1 MNYIMKN
8 PLDSKEAREEAYELY
23 SDYFKMQ
30 YGVRPRNELTYN
42 LFMNG
47 TIEEY
52 TKELESI
59 KKGLFY

>member
-8 PLDSKEAREEAYELY
+8 PLDSKEAREEAYALY

-59 KKGLFY
+59 TKGLFY